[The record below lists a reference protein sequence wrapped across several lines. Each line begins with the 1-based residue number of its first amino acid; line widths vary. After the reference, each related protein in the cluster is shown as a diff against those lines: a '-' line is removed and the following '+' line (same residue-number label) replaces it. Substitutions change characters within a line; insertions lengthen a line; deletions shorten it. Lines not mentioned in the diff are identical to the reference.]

1 MSRKETNIIKI
12 YILNG
17 NTIARRIREITLN
30 NNLENN
36 FEVFLLLSMKVYLH
50 TTNTVRLTIIIRG
63 VFDHFDTTTFL
74 WLHTTTCVV
83 IAMRNVLTN

>member
-50 TTNTVRLTIIIRG
+50 TTNTVRITIFIRG

-74 WLHTTTCVV
+74 
-83 IAMRNVLTN
+83 